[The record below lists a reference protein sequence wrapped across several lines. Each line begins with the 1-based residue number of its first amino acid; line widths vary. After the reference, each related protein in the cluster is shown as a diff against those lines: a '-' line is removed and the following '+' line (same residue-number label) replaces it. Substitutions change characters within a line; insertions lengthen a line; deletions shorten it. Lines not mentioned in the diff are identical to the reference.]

1 MSDWATWTTPG
12 ILSGSG
18 GVDTVEIGPVHG
30 DLTVHTTWV
39 DGQAELTVQYTG
51 ATDWFTIPGSPVP
64 AATEQQ
70 ARDIHQHMVEAAK
83 VGRAATAPGQP
94 REREAP

>member
-1 MSDWATWTTPG
+1 MGEWATWTTPG
-12 ILSGSG
+12 ILSGRG
-18 GVDTVEIGPVHG
+18 GVGTVEIGPIHG

-39 DGQAELTVQYTG
+39 DGQVELTVQYTG

-70 ARDIHQHMVEAAK
+70 ARDIHQRMVEGTKA
-83 VGRAATAPGQP
+83 GHGATAPHETGK
-94 REREAP
+94 REVP